1 MTTKY
6 PKVGM
11 ESHLEVAAKP
21 VSCSVE
27 VLCSNIVQRGGCQAV
42 CWQIPT
48 CTAWCTASHPP
59 VFVFADSRSWGD
71 CFKAFLRDLPF
82 GIWDSNVISK

>member
-1 MTTKY
+1 MTTEY

-27 VLCSNIVQRGGCQAV
+27 VLCSNSPEGWMSGCVLANPHLHCLVHSQPSPCVRV
-42 CWQIPT
+42 C
-48 CTAWCTASHPP
+48 
-59 VFVFADSRSWGD
+59 
-71 CFKAFLRDLPF
+71 
-82 GIWDSNVISK
+82 